1 MKWIDTSIFSNPTG
15 LQWGNS
21 GRNAF
26 RGPSV
31 WNLDF
36 SLFRNI
42 PIGRYRVEFRAQA
55 SNVLNHTR
63 YLLPD
68 TGINSPTFM
77 QWVGSG
83 SYDAP
88 RVVQLGLRFQF

>member
-1 MKWIDTSIFSNPTG
+1 M
-15 LQWGNS
+15 
-21 GRNAF
+21 
-26 RGPSV
+26 
-31 WNLDF
+31 WNLDL

-63 YLLPD
+63 YTNPD

-77 QWVGSG
+77 QFVGSG
-83 SYDAP
+83 SYDAN
-88 RVVQLGLRFQF
+88 RVIQLGLRFQF